1 MLGCILFELLTL
13 KKPFEGNF
21 FEIVRRIVNEPIK
34 SIDNEGIDPS
44 LLPIF
49 QKLLTMLLN
58 KCAPLRCSAS
68 ELIELPEL
76 RERIHKFK
84 RPRDDAQL
92 LQDEEEKKAAEI
104 TRNHFSAYRD
114 AIAKKQNMLRI

>member
-34 SIDNEGIDPS
+34 SIENEGIDPAY
-44 LLPIF
+44 LPIF

-58 KCAPLRCSAS
+58 KCAPLRCSAT
-68 ELIELPEL
+68 ELLELPEL
-76 RERIHKFK
+76 KDRMQKFRK
-84 RPRDDAQL
+84 PKEDGSQL
-92 LQDEEEKKAAEI
+92 PG
-104 TRNHFSAYRD
+104 
-114 AIAKKQNMLRI
+114 